1 MATFVGLTE
10 IWMIPFDCPTP
21 KKPQIGTN
29 ILHLSLT
36 VSELLLFKLK
46 CKFSHFGAKGGKF
59 QFFKPN
65 HTRNVNATERV
76 DYRSNWQTC
85 SQEHVTEK
93 NKTKNRRLTMTIIS
107 RTRKHTRFVPTDPSI
122 CVWGHRRNQLRIFW
136 KSVQGLRSWKT
147 LKNAISYWNR
157 SSSYRADCDVSMNE
171 SGMMLM
177 FFV

>member
-1 MATFVGLTE
+1 
-10 IWMIPFDCPTP
+10 
-21 KKPQIGTN
+21 
-29 ILHLSLT
+29 
-36 VSELLLFKLK
+36 
-46 CKFSHFGAKGGKF
+46 
-59 QFFKPN
+59 
-65 HTRNVNATERV
+65 
-76 DYRSNWQTC
+76 
-85 SQEHVTEK
+85 
-93 NKTKNRRLTMTIIS
+93 MTIIS